1 MHGAGAEE
9 TQVTGQ
15 RRAPQNSFWNP
26 PAHAAIKINANGAYN
41 LATGEASIE
50 SARDHEGNPHIMVW
64 RMIKNCRDAEEI
76 EAIACLEGLHL
87 AQHWPNN
94 VLVELELDCAN
105 VVTKVNNNSRDRSVI
120 SAIIC
125 DIKKGMMT
133 RGACLLRKIWREQNR
148 TAHNLAQFALK
159 SSTSRVSYF
168 FVPFCILDLVYNDRY
183 RCGHPDDVP

>member
-1 MHGAGAEE
+1 MA
-9 TQVTGQ
+9 
-15 RRAPQNSFWNP
+15 
-26 PAHAAIKINANGAYN
+26 
-41 LATGEASIE
+41 
-50 SARDHEGNPHIMVW
+50 W

-125 DIKKGMMT
+125 DI
-133 RGACLLRKIWREQNR
+133 RRA
-148 TAHNLAQFALK
+148 
-159 SSTSRVSYF
+159 
-168 FVPFCILDLVYNDRY
+168 
-183 RCGHPDDVP
+183 